1 MKYYLCGMKKMHFLL
16 FSTLF
21 IFSSCGIIDK
31 GEKRIF
37 GLGEI
42 YFKEGVSAQEAENL
56 GNFLYRKGIF
66 DIDGKRVIQL
76 VRKNDT
82 LTLRAVTNENYISD
96 SAYQRNMKLLSAEI
110 SSAVFS
116 DMPVNTELISPYFN
130 TKAYIPAFGRK
141 ILTQKG
147 NYYYSYSMGEEKAAS
162 LFIYLS
168 DSLEFFTNFEG
179 SVLLHDMGE
188 EFRIEISG
196 TDETVGLPATQY
208 TYKLIALSLARK
220 YYGEIKNPI
229 SLQIYNLKNELQ
241 STSIFRDGK
250 WE

>member
-1 MKYYLCGMKKMHFLL
+1 
-16 FSTLF
+16 
-21 IFSSCGIIDK
+21 
-31 GEKRIF
+31 
-37 GLGEI
+37 
-42 YFKEGVSAQEAENL
+42 
-56 GNFLYRKGIF
+56 
-66 DIDGKRVIQL
+66 
-76 VRKNDT
+76 
-82 LTLRAVTNENYISD
+82 
-96 SAYQRNMKLLSAEI
+96 
-110 SSAVFS
+110 
-116 DMPVNTELISPYFN
+116 
-130 TKAYIPAFGRK
+130 
-141 ILTQKG
+141 
-147 NYYYSYSMGEEKAAS
+147 MGEEKAAS

-179 SVLLHDMGE
+179 SVLLHDKGE

-241 STSIFRDGK
+241 STSIFRNGK